1 MVSTQVD
8 YGKRFLKQLR
18 DGASAMSLS
27 RLFHCG
33 IVRGKNEFLQTVE
46 DAEMF
51 LNLQTWFALVRES
64 ADIRCE
70 DGTATSTWTILNMVV
85 SL

>member
-1 MVSTQVD
+1 MGYHANMVNTQVN

-33 IVRGKNEFLQTVE
+33 IVRGKNEF
-46 DAEMF
+46 
-51 LNLQTWFALVRES
+51 
-64 ADIRCE
+64 I
-70 DGTATSTWTILNMVV
+70 
-85 SL
+85 

>member
-1 MVSTQVD
+1 MILWAVAKGQAHLLVLVLEDSWQTPRVGYHANMVSTKVD

-33 IVRGKNEFLQTVE
+33 IVCGKKEFL
-46 DAEMF
+46 
-51 LNLQTWFALVRES
+51 
-64 ADIRCE
+64 
-70 DGTATSTWTILNMVV
+70 
-85 SL
+85 

>member
-1 MVSTQVD
+1 MWHADGWQTPYVGYHTNMVSTQVD

-33 IVRGKNEFLQTVE
+33 TVRGKNEFL
-46 DAEMF
+46 
-51 LNLQTWFALVRES
+51 
-64 ADIRCE
+64 
-70 DGTATSTWTILNMVV
+70 
-85 SL
+85 

>member
-1 MVSTQVD
+1 VGYRANIVSTQVN

-18 DGASAMSLS
+18 DGASASMSLS

-33 IVRGKNEFLQTVE
+33 IVRGKNEFIYTVE

-51 LNLQTWFALVRES
+51 LNL
-64 ADIRCE
+64 
-70 DGTATSTWTILNMVV
+70 
-85 SL
+85 